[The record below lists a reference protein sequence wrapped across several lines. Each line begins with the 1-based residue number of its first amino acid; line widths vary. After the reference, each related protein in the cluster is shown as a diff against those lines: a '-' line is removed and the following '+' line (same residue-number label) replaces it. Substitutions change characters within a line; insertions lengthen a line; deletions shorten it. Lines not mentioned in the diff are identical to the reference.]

1 MENIK
6 NEQGVTLIEVITSIS
21 ILSIVLISFISI
33 FPQMGF
39 MNKNTEDKTQAIST
53 AKEILIL
60 WQDSLDVKSYLTSST
75 QTSVITSDDPNLVFI
90 KNEGGY
96 YYFETV
102 KDIYRVNIKIANSP
116 NTNSSKIYKL
126 HSIQIE
132 LFNNRNN
139 LVGETYGFIKR

>member
-1 MENIK
+1 MENFK
-6 NEQGVTLIEVITSIS
+6 SEKGVTLIEVIASIA
-21 ILSIVLISFISI
+21 ILSIILISFMGI
-33 FPQMGF
+33 FPQMGI
-39 MNKNTEDKTQAIST
+39 MNKNNEDKTQAVST
-53 AKEILIL
+53 TKEILIH
-60 WQDSLDVKSYLTSST
+60 WQDSENVKSYLTSPT
-75 QTSVITSDDPNLVFI
+75 QTSVVTSDDPNLVFI
-90 KNEGGY
+90 KNDGGY

-132 LFNNRNN
+132 LFNNKNN